1 MDVEPGAS
9 LLSEIIHSMILFG
22 VLALVINWIARS
34 QGFFHLPP
42 PQTTRSHQYDLR
54 LSQVLSCFS
63 IYLGYS
69 LFFAPILSKIS
80 EYFFSFFFHHRPP
93 LIIFSWIQLITVS
106 LTLFSLYAYSQSK
119 DDHLFKK
126 VLKNYSID
134 NPSSK
139 TADFIEGS
147 MTWILGF
154 PVAVFVGQACDL
166 FIYLFAGM
174 QSYEQVAVRYL
185 KMTIDSPFMLSIALF
200 TIIIAAPVTEE
211 FIFRGML
218 QNWLKT
224 KLGTKS
230 AIITTSACFAL
241 FHLSSSQ
248 GLGNISLAL
257 SLFSFACFLGF
268 IYEKKGSL
276 YASIGLHMTF
286 NAVSTLRILFSPN

>member
-1 MDVEPGAS
+1 
-9 LLSEIIHSMILFG
+9 
-22 VLALVINWIARS
+22 
-34 QGFFHLPP
+34 
-42 PQTTRSHQYDLR
+42 
-54 LSQVLSCFS
+54 
-63 IYLGYS
+63 
-69 LFFAPILSKIS
+69 
-80 EYFFSFFFHHRPP
+80 
-93 LIIFSWIQLITVS
+93 
-106 LTLFSLYAYSQSK
+106 
-119 DDHLFKK
+119 
-126 VLKNYSID
+126 
-134 NPSSK
+134 
-139 TADFIEGS
+139 
-147 MTWILGF
+147 
-154 PVAVFVGQACDL
+154 
-166 FIYLFAGM
+166 
-174 QSYEQVAVRYL
+174 
-185 KMTIDSPFMLSIALF
+185 MTIDSPFMLSIALF

>member
-1 MDVEPGAS
+1 MDTEPGAS

-42 PQTTRSHQYDLR
+42 PQNTRSHQYSPR

-69 LFFAPILSKIS
+69 LFFAPILSKIT

-93 LIIFSWIQLITVS
+93 LILFSWIQLITVS
-106 LTLFSLYAYSQSK
+106 LTLLSLYAYSQSR
-119 DDHLFKK
+119 DDYLLKK
-126 VLKNYSID
+126 VLKDYSID

-139 TADFIEGS
+139 TVDFIEGS

-154 PVAVFVGQACDL
+154 PIAAFVGQACDL
-166 FIYLFAGM
+166 FIYLLAGI

-230 AIITTSACFAL
+230 AIITASACFAL

-286 NAVSTLRILFSPN
+286 NAVSTLRILFSSN